1 MREYNVVEGG
11 GVNVARCSRVQ
22 AMKLRYDIRRMD
34 GSMYHPGVIANI
46 IALSLDK
53 VLQAVIL

>member
-1 MREYNVVEGG
+1 
-11 GVNVARCSRVQ
+11 
-22 AMKLRYDIRRMD
+22 MKLRYDIRRMD